1 MSNPDSKLPGLI
13 AYTVRQ
19 STEKSYWDRIGAAFP
34 HKDGAGFDLVLDAL
48 PVNGR
53 VTLRVPSERAE
64 TE

>member
-19 STEKSYWDRIGAAFP
+19 SAEKSYWDRIGAAFP

-53 VTLRVPSERAE
+53 VTLRVPAERAE

>member
-1 MSNPDSKLPGLI
+1 MSNPDNKLPGFI

-19 STEKSYWDRIGAAFP
+19 SGEKSYWDRIGAAFP

-53 VTLRVPSERAE
+53 VTLRVLTERPDAE
-64 TE
+64 